1 MNFSVQKL
9 GNSFMTLF
17 WTMGFIV
24 IFLCYVVII
33 FYASAPLPGGKESIK
48 ETVKQE
54 VHRGA
59 QDKKE
64 HQHQQDLN
72 SFVDISATGIEDDTQ
87 DTPKKLKK
95 KSTTIGVAG

>member
-1 MNFSVQKL
+1 MQCCSCTLLLALFLAPQSSHRKITSVWKNVLQ
-9 GNSFMTLF
+9 G
-17 WTMGFIV
+17 
-24 IFLCYVVII
+24 
-33 FYASAPLPGGKESIK
+33 APLPGGKESIK